1 MQHDRGEDHFNKV
14 TSPCA
19 ACTLTPQ
26 TAYLIDGLSPY
37 FAGMLSRRSDLY
49 YNYVF
54 HRVNMVFIPERLWMI
69 MMIMMTI
76 NKSLVNLGI
85 SIIPGIIRRVL
96 PRDWPSLLLL
106 P

>member
-1 MQHDRGEDHFNKV
+1 M
-14 TSPCA
+14 
-19 ACTLTPQ
+19 
-26 TAYLIDGLSPY
+26 
-37 FAGMLSRRSDLY
+37 
-49 YNYVF
+49 
-54 HRVNMVFIPERLWMI
+54 FIPERLWMI
-69 MMIMMTI
+69 MIMIIMIIMMMTI